1 MGKHAFL
8 SSGAATAELL
18 PSMLACTS
26 LLIFVIRSWN
36 HENLSRNEIRTYCT
50 NGLRTVYTVGN
61 DITTYRASIF
71 IS

>member
-50 NGLRTVYTVGN
+50 NGLRTVGN